1 MKRDGD
7 AWREFVAID
16 EIGSLDILVAAEDDT
31 GKTVETEI
39 NRDPVPGGLLDGTES
54 RFRQIPKR
62 HAGGG
67 NRGDNAS
74 GRSRGRRKRE
84 KTLVVEAR
92 EIQAESPEIVREK
105 NGARHFGIYGFAERG
120 GERQTK
126 RKRREIVVVGDEAP
140 ATGKQGLD

>member
-7 AWREFVAID
+7 ARREFVAID

-39 NRDPVPGGLLDGTES
+39 NGDPVPGGLLDGTES

-67 NRGDNAS
+67 NRGDNAR
-74 GRSRGRRKRE
+74 GRRRWRRKRE
-84 KTLVVEAR
+84 KTLVLLAHV
-92 EIQAESPEIVREK
+92 IQAASPDIVLEK
-105 NGARHFGIYGFAERG
+105 NCAA
-120 GERQTK
+120 
-126 RKRREIVVVGDEAP
+126 A
-140 ATGKQGLD
+140 

>member
-7 AWREFVAID
+7 AWREVVAIE

-39 NRDPVPGGLLDGTES
+39 NGDPVPGGLLDGTES
-54 RFRQIPKR
+54 HFRQIPKR

-84 KTLVVEAR
+84 KNLFVEAPQ
-92 EIQAESPEIVREK
+92 IQAESPEIVRGK
-105 NGARHFGIYGFAERG
+105 NATATFGI
-120 GERQTK
+120 
-126 RKRREIVVVGDEAP
+126 
-140 ATGKQGLD
+140 